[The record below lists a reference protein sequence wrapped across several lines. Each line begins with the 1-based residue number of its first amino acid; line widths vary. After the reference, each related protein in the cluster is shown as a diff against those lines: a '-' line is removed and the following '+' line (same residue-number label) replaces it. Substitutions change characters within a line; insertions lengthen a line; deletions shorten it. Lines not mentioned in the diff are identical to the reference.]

1 MVQTATSPQISVVEE
16 PDILLEERR
25 AERRN
30 RSWFLIVFALM
41 FMYPFLDEALDIGR
55 LGSFMSIFV
64 FIILAMGLNIVVG
77 YAGLLDL
84 GYAAFFAIGAYTIAF
99 LTSPGS
105 VFVQRGWVPEW
116 LQSFWPA
123 MAISWAVA
131 AIFGVLLGAPTLRL
145 RGDYLAIVTL
155 GFGEIVPNFFYNA
168 DQITNGTR
176 GINPIAKP
184 TPIEFMGHTI
194 KFGATDQRN
203 WYWLMLLVGLFS
215 VFLIN
220 RLYKSRL
227 GRAWTAIREDEIAA
241 SSMGVNLVQTK
252 LWAFALGAS
261 FAGFAGSVYASAF
274 QYVHPSQFG
283 FAISVMVL
291 SMVILGGLGN
301 IYGVIFGG
309 ILIASFDRILAEE
322 LNSPVHWIGEQIGV
336 AGIAGHDIQSDRLLV
351 FGLALV
357 IMMLVRPEGL
367 FPSAR
372 RRAELKPESEDIR
385 VHETQTIYDISYEGE
400 AAAGERA

>member
-1 MVQTATSPQISVVEE
+1 
-16 PDILLEERR
+16 
-25 AERRN
+25 
-30 RSWFLIVFALM
+30 
-41 FMYPFLDEALDIGR
+41 
-55 LGSFMSIFV
+55 
-64 FIILAMGLNIVVG
+64 
-77 YAGLLDL
+77 
-84 GYAAFFAIGAYTIAF
+84 
-99 LTSPGS
+99 
-105 VFVQRGWVPEW
+105 
-116 LQSFWPA
+116 
-123 MAISWAVA
+123 
-131 AIFGVLLGAPTLRL
+131 
-145 RGDYLAIVTL
+145 
-155 GFGEIVPNFFYNA
+155 
-168 DQITNGTR
+168 
-176 GINPIAKP
+176 
-184 TPIEFMGHTI
+184 MGHTI
-194 KFGATDQRN
+194 TFGPTDQRN

-220 RLYKSRL
+220 RFYKSRL

-241 SSMGVNLVQTK
+241 ASMGVNLVQTK

-283 FAISVMVL
+283 FSISVMVL
-291 SMVILGGLGN
+291 SMVIVGGLGN

-322 LNSPVHWIGEQIGV
+322 LNRPAQWIGEQLGIG
-336 AGIAGHDIQSDRLLV
+336 AIAGHDIQSDRLLV

-385 VHETQTIYDISYEGE
+385 IHETQSIYDISYEGE
-400 AAAGERA
+400 PAAGERA